1 MVYIHFI
8 SNTNMSTKESKD
20 SKESNE
26 SKTSEAERN
35 IVRAIDQGDS
45 ESAFDLLMTNP
56 ETGQRMDYAESRMRW
71 G

>member
-1 MVYIHFI
+1 MVYIDFI
-8 SNTNMSTKESKD
+8 SNTNMSTKESKE
-20 SKESNE
+20 SKE